1 MAPHS
6 IERTIHLDGYIDGDL
21 DLPAD
26 EAWRLIG
33 TAEGWREWLVDEAEV
48 DVREGG
54 GGEVVDDGVRRAV
67 RIETVQ
73 QGARIT
79 FVWSADD
86 GDVARVTLQLELTDG
101 GRRVLRIT
109 EQPLA
114 ACAECPLRLAA
125 RDVRWDLRECLLC
138 LSARATSRV

>member
-1 MAPHS
+1 MAAPV
-6 IERTIHLDGYIDGDL
+6 IERTVHLDGILDGDL
-21 DLPAD
+21 ELPAD

-33 TAEGWREWLVDEAEV
+33 TADGWREWLVDEADV
-48 DVREGG
+48 DVREGAE
-54 GGEVVDDGVRRAV
+54 GEVVDDDVRRAV

-73 QGARIT
+73 QGTRIT

-86 GDVARVTLQLELTDG
+86 GDVARVTLHLDQTDD

-114 ACAECPLRLAA
+114 ACADCPLQAHSRAS
-125 RDVRWDLRECLLC
+125 RWDLRACLLC
-138 LSARATSRV
+138 LSARTASRV